1 MLDAGFMVG
10 GDGIRADSSAQG
22 FDILGVEAAIGDG
35 DIGDIA
41 RRVVCCLLYT
51 SDAADE

>member
-1 MLDAGFMVG
+1 MRDAGVMVG

-22 FDILGVEAAIGDG
+22 FDIRGVEAAIGNG

-41 RRVVCCLLYT
+41 RRVVCVQRHTDFALQ
-51 SDAADE
+51 